1 MQRRRERIR
10 AATAQEIKAI
20 ARRHMA
26 DHGAAELSLRA
37 IARDMG
43 MTAGALYSY
52 YDTRDDLITALIAD
66 GYGSLAEALE
76 AARDS
81 RPADDHAG
89 RLLAAGHA
97 YRSWAIAHPQ
107 EFRLIFGDPIRGY
120 RAPEGGPTEAAARRA
135 GAVLVEL
142 VAAAWPR
149 IRAAVP
155 AGDHHWSDFDA
166 GYSAWVREAFPGL
179 PPAAVALH
187 LRVWGRVHGLVALE
201 VYGHLRPLLAD
212 AAKLYRAELL
222 DLVGSLGLAAPAD
235 PGR

>member
-1 MQRRRERIR
+1 MR

-20 ARRHMA
+20 ARRQMA
-26 DHGAAELSLRA
+26 DQGAAALSLRA

-66 GYGSLAEALE
+66 GYNSLAEALE

-81 RPADDHAG
+81 RPPQDPAG

-97 YRSWAIAHPQ
+97 YRRWAIAHPQ
-107 EFRLIFGDPIRGY
+107 EFQLIFGDPIPGY
-120 RAPEGGPTEAAARRA
+120 HAPEGGTTEAAARRA
-135 GAVLVEL
+135 GAVLLEL

-149 IRAAVP
+149 IRAAAP
-155 AGDHHWSDFDA
+155 AGGHRWSEFEA
-166 GYSAWVREAFPGL
+166 GFAAWVREAYPGL

-201 VYGHLRPLLAD
+201 VYGHLRSLVAD
-212 AAKLYRAELL
+212 PARLYRAELR
-222 DLVGSLGLAAPAD
+222 DLVASLGLPPPPD
-235 PGR
+235 QGS